1 MNCILLFWSEG
12 EMSVQ
17 IVRSNVRYFQ
27 SDSRPAL
34 SVARIFHVMVEFRP
48 TESGV
53 RFAVQVQ
60 PRASRTEIVG
70 VHGDALKVRVAAP
83 PVDGAANEELSRH
96 LARQLGVA
104 ASAVQVVGGA
114 TGRRKIVE
122 VDGITTDRART
133 RLLGKL

>member
-1 MNCILLFWSEG
+1 
-12 EMSVQ
+12 
-17 IVRSNVRYFQ
+17 
-27 SDSRPAL
+27 
-34 SVARIFHVMVEFRP
+34 MVELRP
-48 TESGV
+48 TPKGV
-53 RFAVQVQ
+53 RFKVMVQ

-96 LARQLGVA
+96 LAKQLGVA

-114 TGRRKIVE
+114 TGRRKIIEVE
-122 VDGITTDRART
+122 GITPERART

>member
-1 MNCILLFWSEG
+1 
-12 EMSVQ
+12 
-17 IVRSNVRYFQ
+17 
-27 SDSRPAL
+27 
-34 SVARIFHVMVEFRP
+34 MVEFRP
-48 TESGV
+48 TDSGV

-96 LARQLGVA
+96 LAKQLGIA

-114 TGRRKIVE
+114 TGRRKIVQVE
-122 VDGITTDRART
+122 GITTDQART